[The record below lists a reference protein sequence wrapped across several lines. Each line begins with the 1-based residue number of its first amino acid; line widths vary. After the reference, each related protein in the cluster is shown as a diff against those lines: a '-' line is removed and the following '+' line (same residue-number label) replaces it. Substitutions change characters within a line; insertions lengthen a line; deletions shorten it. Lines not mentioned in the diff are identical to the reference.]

1 MANITENEALS
12 ILSVANMKEELRIPA
27 TETSHDG
34 LLTRQIHDA
43 ANFAMQ
49 STGAALADLPRP
61 AIVAAVRSQYDGN
74 RELGPRAAVY
84 GWLAPFRSY
93 KSD

>member
-1 MANITENEALS
+1 MISAMT
-12 ILSVANMKEELRIPA
+12 LRPFQRRFIKGA
-27 TETSHDG
+27 FAAG
-34 LLTRQIHDA
+34 ALLTSQIVSA
-43 ANFAMQ
+43 VSFCAR